1 PAPDRMRHR
10 DPPGGRV
17 RHLRRGRPVD
27 EDAEPRGGPGARPGA
42 VSSWPWGA
50 ARDYGRTSTIER
62 TGSAGRGTGTTNIEA
77 ITLFIEDVQRSKDFS
92 SEVFGADVIHE
103 EEAAVVFKFEN
114 PLINLLQVK
123 SAPDLI
129 APAIVAD
136 QAAGARYQFT
146 LAVADVD
153 EV

>member
-1 PAPDRMRHR
+1 
-10 DPPGGRV
+10 V
-17 RHLRRGRPVD
+17 
-27 EDAEPRGGPGARPGA
+27 
-42 VSSWPWGA
+42 
-50 ARDYGRTSTIER
+50 
-62 TGSAGRGTGTTNIEA
+62 GTVPTNIEA
-77 ITLFIEDVQRSKDFS
+77 ITLFIDDVQRSKDFY

-114 PLINLLQVK
+114 TLINLLQVK

-146 LAVADVD
+146 IPVGNVD
-153 EV
+153 EVCAQLETRGVKLLNGPMDRPWGSRTASFTDPDGHIWEIAGPQSPDGD

>member
-1 PAPDRMRHR
+1 M
-10 DPPGGRV
+10 
-17 RHLRRGRPVD
+17 
-27 EDAEPRGGPGARPGA
+27 
-42 VSSWPWGA
+42 
-50 ARDYGRTSTIER
+50 
-62 TGSAGRGTGTTNIEA
+62 TGVPTNIEA
-77 ITLFIEDVQRSKDFS
+77 ITLFIDNVQRSKDFY

-114 PLINLLQVK
+114 TLINLLQVK

-146 LAVADVD
+146 IPVGNVD
-153 EV
+153 EVCAQLETRGVKLLNGPMDRPWGSRTASFTDPDGHIWEIAGPQSPDGD